1 MVFCRNEHDWV
12 LFCAKKGVF
21 FLTRK
26 GQESRV
32 ESQRSKV
39 KGQRARV
46 ESQESRVESQE
57 SRVKGQGSRVESQG
71 TRVKSRESRVESQEN
86 GWCVSAEK
94 REEKREIGKKRH
106 VFWKKNIKKGEK
118 IWLCQKKAVPLRA

>member
-26 GQESRV
+26 GYACFAL
-32 ESQRSKV
+32 SKV
-39 KGQRARV
+39 KGQR
-46 ESQESRVESQE
+46 S
-57 SRVKGQGSRVESQG
+57 K
-71 TRVKSRESRVESQEN
+71 VKSREN
-86 GWCVSAEK
+86 GWCVSTEK

-106 VFWKKNIKKGEK
+106 VF
-118 IWLCQKKAVPLRA
+118 